1 MTGDQGWELATALA
15 GMSRDLLGRD
25 TVQETL
31 DRIVEYAATIVDGCE
46 TAGIMTV
53 HKRVTSNVAA
63 TSELARAL
71 DRAQGELGE
80 GSCFDAT
87 TQRQQAFRIADLGT
101 ASTRW
106 PRFAPHALGFG
117 VGSMMG
123 FLLYTTGKDNL
134 GALNMYSA
142 RPDAFT
148 ARSEQVG
155 WLLASHAAVALVSA
169 RHAENMEFA
178 LQSSRAIGEAIGIV
192 MVQRKIS
199 ESAAFDLLR
208 SSSQRSN
215 MKLRDLAE
223 SIILTGQ
230 LPGTPDL

>member
-1 MTGDQGWELATALA
+1 
-15 GMSRDLLGRD
+15 
-25 TVQETL
+25 
-31 DRIVEYAATIVDGCE
+31 
-46 TAGIMTV
+46 
-53 HKRVTSNVAA
+53 
-63 TSELARAL
+63 
-71 DRAQGELGE
+71 
-80 GSCFDAT
+80 
-87 TQRQQAFRIADLGT
+87 
-101 ASTRW
+101 
-106 PRFAPHALGFG
+106 
-117 VGSMMG
+117 MMG

-155 WLLASHAAVALVSA
+155 WLLASHAAVALASA

-178 LQSSRAIGEAIGIV
+178 LRSSRAIGEAIGIV